1 MLINDTATMNE
12 STSERYVLSWMMWR
26 REKWLVAKARRQAA
40 LRKNMINLLHFCTL
54 CRSLSLALPLLISI
68 LFLQLHLPLLIQL
81 PLLRVQLPYYCV
93 NFFILKLLNQYS
105 FTSRSDSCNGTNR
118 GVSSF
123 LLYVTWLWHRFS
135 FEATFIGGDSVVSER
150 VWPNLAP
157 RKKHKKSNEDDEACR
172 ISFGGSAHV
181 EILK

>member
-1 MLINDTATMNE
+1 MLIQ
-12 STSERYVLSWMMWR
+12 SKHLKTSESYVLSWMMWR

-135 FEATFIGGDSVVSER
+135 FFSFFALLSLSSSIFC
-150 VWPNLAP
+150 PNMYP
-157 RKKHKKSNEDDEACR
+157 RKKKT
-172 ISFGGSAHV
+172 SATNIMKV
-181 EILK
+181 AE